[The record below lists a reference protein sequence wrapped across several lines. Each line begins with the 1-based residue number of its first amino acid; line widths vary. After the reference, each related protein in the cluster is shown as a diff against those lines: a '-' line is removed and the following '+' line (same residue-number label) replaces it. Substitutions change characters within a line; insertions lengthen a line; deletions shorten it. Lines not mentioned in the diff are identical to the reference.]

1 MKKPPYLTST
11 ISIRL
16 SPAERRAI
24 EDRAN
29 AESRTASNLLRKCVR
44 EMLLAHTPRVHGHD

>member
-24 EDRAN
+24 EDRAH
-29 AESRTASNLLRKCVR
+29 AESRTASNLVRRVVR
-44 EMLLAHTPRVHGHD
+44 EMLAKENGI